1 MMRAFLRKD
10 SSNEYLKGFLIFNK
24 ENPQFISLACK
35 DLFFKQIFPVI
46 NGEDLFEKYVEE
58 SLSKGDKARKE
69 ILAFLKRYRQ
79 AGSTSLGY
87 YYIKPDKP
95 NPSNLDIIEGL
106 QF

>member
-10 SSNEYLKGFLIFNK
+10 SSNGYLKGFLIFNK

-58 SLSKGDKARKE
+58 SLPEGDNDRIE

-79 AGSTSLGY
+79 ADSGGLGY

-95 NPSNLDIIEGL
+95 EPGNLDIIEGL
-106 QF
+106 QY